1 MKEKNNVYRASSYNE
16 GYIVDS
22 GDEGTANK
30 KNENKSVLTK
40 IIISIVLTAI
50 GCLLIPIKNI
60 FPAIPLN
67 YLIFLFAGFVLCDIA
82 LGLAIRAYLQIINR
96 ETKEDD
102 GYNTDLEVMRKSAL
116 IWLLCSIVITL
127 AVTFIFAY
135 LVGKNGMTSLFG
147 K

>member
-1 MKEKNNVYRASSYNE
+1 MKENNNIYRASSFNE

-22 GDEGTANK
+22 EDEVVSK
-30 KNENKSVLTK
+30 KEPDTKSALTK
-40 IIISIVLTAI
+40 IIVSVALTAI
-50 GCLLIPIKNI
+50 GCLLLPIKNI
-60 FPAIPLN
+60 FPGVPIN
-67 YLIFLFAGFVLCDIA
+67 YLVFLFIGFVLCDIA

-96 ETKEDD
+96 EAKDND
-102 GYNTDLEVMRKSAL
+102 RYNTDLEVMKKAAL

-135 LVGKNGMTSLFG
+135 LVGENGMTSLFG